1 MKTEKI
7 MAVGLELKSGQWKLF
22 ENGTLQFIGEGC
34 LFGGI
39 YRSYKNQI
47 RRIEIYGC
55 QEITAFQFSE
65 LPFWEEVYLDQSVKT
80 VGIEAFFDCPK
91 LHMVSMGEDVAVK
104 TDAFAM
110 TPYAGDL
117 PLCSEDPL
125 EVRPRVRA
133 FWEEMERCLATLQK
147 PYESEES

>member
-1 MKTEKI
+1 MPLSFFVILCYNVHKEYSCRIGGENMETEKI

-65 LPFWEEVYLDQSVKT
+65 LPFFEGSISGSKCKNGRHRSV
-80 VGIEAFFDCPK
+80 F
-91 LHMVSMGEDVAVK
+91 
-104 TDAFAM
+104 
-110 TPYAGDL
+110 
-117 PLCSEDPL
+117 
-125 EVRPRVRA
+125 
-133 FWEEMERCLATLQK
+133 
-147 PYESEES
+147 